1 MSFTEVLNHFARRGP
16 LLRSAVVTWVPKAKD
31 HAAIAVG
38 EPGSDL
44 FQQGLLLDQQ
54 RLDQSW
60 GLTDCVS
67 FCIINQQC
75 MAEAL
80 ASDKHFEQ
88 AGFAALLRN

>member
-16 LLRSAVVTWVPKAKD
+16 LLRSAVLPWVPKAKD

-54 RLDQSW
+54 
-60 GLTDCVS
+60 GLGWIS
-67 FCIINQQC
+67 HG
-75 MAEAL
+75 A
-80 ASDKHFEQ
+80 
-88 AGFAALLRN
+88 